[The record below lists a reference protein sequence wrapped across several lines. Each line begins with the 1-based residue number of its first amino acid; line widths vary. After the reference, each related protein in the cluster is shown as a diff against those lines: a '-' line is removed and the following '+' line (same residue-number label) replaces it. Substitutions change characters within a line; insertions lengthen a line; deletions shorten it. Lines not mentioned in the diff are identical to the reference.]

1 MMPMQINVSES
12 GTLCLNDSQIH
23 HSILCAEYSYRLSMQ
38 LFFFSSI
45 ALLAFAANSLLC
57 RMALVGG
64 AIEPLPFTLI
74 RIVSGAL
81 LLALLV
87 RPSINE
93 MKGMIDISQSKT
105 GWVSAMS
112 LSVYA
117 FAFSWAYV
125 GMDTGM
131 GALILF
137 ATIQIILNVVAQ
149 LLGAKTN
156 LPTLLG
162 IMIAFMGLVVLLLP
176 GQSAP
181 DFSSAAI
188 MMVAGLG
195 WAGFVYSGRNSKQPL
210 KEVAIAF
217 RWSLVWCIPLVF
229 LIDWQGSSIE
239 GITLAVLS
247 GTLASGLGYAL
258 WYKVL
263 PKLGLQ
269 NAAQA
274 QLIVPVFAIIMG
286 VLFLSEQLSFT
297 IILASLLILVGIT
310 LAIRSKKV

>member
-1 MMPMQINVSES
+1 M
-12 GTLCLNDSQIH
+12 
-23 HSILCAEYSYRLSMQ
+23 A
-38 LFFFSSI
+38 LFIYTSI

-57 RMALVGG
+57 RMALVDG
-64 AIEPLPFTLI
+64 AIEPLPFTLVRLI
-74 RIVSGAL
+74 SGAL

-87 RPSINE
+87 RPSLQEVKNL
-93 MKGMIDISQSKT
+93 KDIQGSKT
-105 GWVSAMS
+105 SWLSALS

-137 ATIQIILNVVAQ
+137 ASIQIILNVVAQ
-149 LLGAKTN
+149 ILGAKVN
-156 LPTLLG
+156 ALTLVG
-162 IMIAFMGLVVLLLP
+162 IVVAFSGLVILLLP

-181 DFSSAAI
+181 DFTSAAI
-188 MMVAGLG
+188 MIIAGLG
-195 WAGFVYSGRNSKQPL
+195 WAGFVFSGRNSQQPL

-217 RWSLVWCIPLVF
+217 RWSLLWCIPLIF
-229 LIDWQGSSIE
+229 IIDWQGSSLR
-239 GITLAVLS
+239 GISLAVVS

-263 PKLGLQ
+263 PQLGLQ
-269 NAAQA
+269 NAAQV
-274 QLIVPVFAIIMG
+274 QLAVPVLAMIMG
-286 VLFLSEQLSFT
+286 IIFLTEQISLSML
-297 IILASLLILVGIT
+297 IACALILAGIT

>member
-1 MMPMQINVSES
+1 
-12 GTLCLNDSQIH
+12 
-23 HSILCAEYSYRLSMQ
+23 MQ
-38 LFFFSSI
+38 LFVFTSI

-57 RMALVGG
+57 RMALVEG
-64 AIEPLPFTLI
+64 AIAPLPFTLI
-74 RIVSGAL
+74 RIISGAL
-81 LLALLV
+81 LLALLI
-87 RPSINE
+87 RPSIHE
-93 MKGMIDISQSKT
+93 IKRMPDIQGNKT
-105 GWVSAMS
+105 SWLSAIS

-137 ATIQIILNVVAQ
+137 ATIQIILNIAAQ
-149 LLGAKTN
+149 LLGAKIN
-156 LPTLLG
+156 GLTLVG
-162 IMIAFMGLVVLLLP
+162 ILIAFMGLVILLLP

-188 MMVAGLG
+188 MMIAGLG
-195 WAGFVYSGRNSKQPL
+195 WAGFVFAGRDSQEPL
-210 KEVAIAF
+210 KDVAIAF
-217 RWSLVWCIPLVF
+217 RWSLVWCVPLIFFV
-229 LIDWQGSSIE
+229 DWQGSSIE
-239 GITLAVLS
+239 GIALAVLS

-263 PKLGLQ
+263 PQLGLQ

-274 QLIVPVFAIIMG
+274 QLVVPVFAMIMG
-286 VLFLSEQLSFT
+286 VLFLSEQLSLT
-297 IILASLLILVGIT
+297 ILMASILILIGIT

>member
-1 MMPMQINVSES
+1 
-12 GTLCLNDSQIH
+12 
-23 HSILCAEYSYRLSMQ
+23 MQ
-38 LFFFSSI
+38 LFVFTSI

-57 RMALVGG
+57 RMALVEG
-64 AIEPLPFTLI
+64 AIAPLPFTLI
-74 RIVSGAL
+74 RIISGAL
-81 LLALLV
+81 LLALLI

-93 MKGMIDISQSKT
+93 IKRMPDIRGNKIS
-105 GWVSAMS
+105 WLSAIS
-112 LSVYA
+112 LSIYA

-149 LLGAKTN
+149 LLGAKIN
-156 LPTLLG
+156 GLTLVG
-162 IMIAFMGLVVLLLP
+162 ILIAFMGLVILLLP

-181 DFSSAAI
+181 DFGRAAI
-188 MMVAGLG
+188 MMIAGLG
-195 WAGFVYSGRNSKQPL
+195 WAGFVFAGRDSQEPL
-210 KEVAIAF
+210 KDVAIAF
-217 RWSLVWCIPLVF
+217 RWSLVWCIPLIFIV
-229 LIDWQGSSIE
+229 DWQGSSVE
-239 GITLAVLS
+239 GIALAVVS

-263 PKLGLQ
+263 PQLGLQ

-274 QLIVPVFAIIMG
+274 QLVVPVFAMIMG
-286 VLFLSEQLSFT
+286 VLFLSEQLSLT
-297 IILASLLILVGIT
+297 ILMASIFILIGIT

>member
-1 MMPMQINVSES
+1 MRVF
-12 GTLCLNDSQIH
+12 
-23 HSILCAEYSYRLSMQ
+23 
-38 LFFFSSI
+38 LFTSI

-57 RMALVGG
+57 RMALVDN

-74 RIVSGAL
+74 RIISGAL
-81 LLALLV
+81 LLALLI
-87 RPSINE
+87 RPNRNE
-93 MKGMIDISQSKT
+93 IKHMVDVSRNKT
-105 GWVSAMS
+105 SWLSAIS

-137 ATIQIILNVVAQ
+137 ATIQIVLNIVAQ
-149 LLGAKTN
+149 CLGAKN
-156 LPTLLG
+156 NVLTLLG
-162 IMIAFMGLVVLLLP
+162 IIIAFTGLVVLLLP

-181 DFSSAAI
+181 DLSQAVI

-195 WAGFVYSGRNSKQPL
+195 WAGFVFSGRNSQQPL

-217 RWSLVWCIPLVF
+217 RWSLVWCLPLVF
-229 LIDWQGSSIE
+229 FVDWQGSSIK
-239 GITLAVLS
+239 GVMLASLS

-263 PKLGLQ
+263 PQLGLQ

-274 QLIVPVFAIIMG
+274 QLVVPVLALVMG
-286 VLFLSEQLSFT
+286 VLFLSEPLSLT
-297 IILASLLILVGIT
+297 LLLACSLILAGIT
-310 LAIRSKKV
+310 LSIRSKKV

>member
-1 MMPMQINVSES
+1 M
-12 GTLCLNDSQIH
+12 
-23 HSILCAEYSYRLSMQ
+23 RL
-38 LFFFSSI
+38 FVFTSI

-57 RMALVGG
+57 RMALVDD

-87 RPSINE
+87 RPNKNE
-93 MKGMIDISQSKT
+93 IQHMVDVSGHKT
-105 GWVSAMS
+105 SWLSAIS

-125 GMDTGM
+125 AMDTGM

-137 ATIQIILNVVAQ
+137 ATIQIVLNIVAQ
-149 LLGAKTN
+149 CLGAKTN
-156 LPTLLG
+156 VLTLLG
-162 IMIAFMGLVVLLLP
+162 IVIAFTGLVVLLLP

-181 DFSSAAI
+181 DPRQAVI

-195 WAGFVYSGRNSKQPL
+195 WAGFVFLGRNSQQPL

-217 RWSLVWCIPLVF
+217 RWSLLWCLPLFFFV
-229 LIDWQGSSIE
+229 DWQSSSLK
-239 GITLAVLS
+239 GIMLALLS

-263 PKLGLQ
+263 PQLGLQ

-274 QLIVPVFAIIMG
+274 QLVVPVLALIMG
-286 VLFLSEQLSFT
+286 VLLLSEQLSLT
-297 IILASLLILVGIT
+297 LLLACSLILVGIT
-310 LAIRSKKV
+310 LSVRSKNV

>member
-1 MMPMQINVSES
+1 M
-12 GTLCLNDSQIH
+12 
-23 HSILCAEYSYRLSMQ
+23 RL
-38 LFFFSSI
+38 FVFTSI

-57 RMALVGG
+57 RMALVGD

-74 RIVSGAL
+74 RIISGAL
-81 LLALLV
+81 LLAVLM
-87 RPSINE
+87 RPNKNE
-93 MKGMIDISQSKT
+93 IKQMLD
-105 GWVSAMS
+105 VSRNKASWLAAIS

-125 GMDTGM
+125 AMDTGM

-137 ATIQIILNVVAQ
+137 ATIQIVLNLVAQ
-149 LLGAKTN
+149 YLGAKTN
-156 LPTLLG
+156 VLTLLG
-162 IMIAFMGLVVLLLP
+162 ILIAFTGLVVLLLP

-181 DFSSAAI
+181 EFSQAVI

-195 WAGFVYSGRNSKQPL
+195 WAGFVFLGRNSQQPL

-217 RWSLVWCIPLVF
+217 RWSLVWCLPLVF
-229 LIDWQGSSIE
+229 FVDWQDTSLK
-239 GITLAVLS
+239 GIMLASVS

-263 PKLGLQ
+263 PQLGLQ

-274 QLIVPVFAIIMG
+274 QLVVPVLALIMG
-286 VLFLSEQLSFT
+286 VLFLSEQLSLT
-297 IILASLLILVGIT
+297 LLLACSLIVAGIT
-310 LAIRSKKV
+310 LSVRSKNV

>member
-1 MMPMQINVSES
+1 M
-12 GTLCLNDSQIH
+12 
-23 HSILCAEYSYRLSMQ
+23 RL
-38 LFFFSSI
+38 FVFTSI

-57 RMALVGG
+57 RMALVGD

-74 RIVSGAL
+74 RIISGAL
-81 LLALLV
+81 LLAVLM
-87 RPSINE
+87 RPNKNE
-93 MKGMIDISQSKT
+93 IKQMLD
-105 GWVSAMS
+105 VSRNKASWLAAIS

-125 GMDTGM
+125 AMDTGM

-137 ATIQIILNVVAQ
+137 ATIQIVLNLVAQ
-149 LLGAKTN
+149 YLGAKTN
-156 LPTLLG
+156 VLTLLG
-162 IMIAFMGLVVLLLP
+162 ILIAFTGLVVLLLP

-181 DFSSAAI
+181 EFSQAVI

-195 WAGFVYSGRNSKQPL
+195 WAGFVFLGRNSQQPL

-217 RWSLVWCIPLVF
+217 RWSLVWCLPLVF
-229 LIDWQGSSIE
+229 FVDWQDTSLK
-239 GITLAVLS
+239 GIMLASVS

-263 PKLGLQ
+263 PQLGLQ

-274 QLIVPVFAIIMG
+274 QLVVPVLALIMG
-286 VLFLSEQLSFT
+286 VLFLSEQLSLT
-297 IILASLLILVGIT
+297 LLLACSLILAGIT
-310 LAIRSKKV
+310 LSVRSKNV

>member
-1 MMPMQINVSES
+1 MRLFVFT
-12 GTLCLNDSQIH
+12 TL
-23 HSILCAEYSYRLSMQ
+23 A
-38 LFFFSSI
+38 LF
-45 ALLAFAANSLLC
+45 AFAANSLLS
-57 RMALVGG
+57 RMAFVEN

-74 RIVSGAL
+74 RIMSGAL

-87 RPSINE
+87 RPRVSE
-93 MKGMIDISQSKT
+93 MKRMID
-105 GWVSAMS
+105 MS
-112 LSVYA
+112 LNKTNWLSAISLSIYA

-137 ATIQIILNVVAQ
+137 ATIQIVLNIVAQ

-156 LPTLLG
+156 ALTLLG
-162 IMIAFMGLVVLLLP
+162 IMIAFMGLIVLLLP

-181 DFSSAAI
+181 DFDRAAI
-188 MMVAGLG
+188 MMIAGLA
-195 WAGFVYSGRNSKQPL
+195 WAGFVFAGRNSQQPL
-210 KEVAIAF
+210 NDVAIAF
-217 RWSLVWCIPLVF
+217 RWSLVWCVPLIFFV
-229 LIDWQGSSIE
+229 DWQGSSIK
-239 GITLAVLS
+239 GIVLAVLS

-263 PKLGLQ
+263 PQLGLQ

-274 QLIVPVFAIIMG
+274 QLVVPVLALIMG
-286 VLFLSEQLSFT
+286 VVFLSEQLSFT
-297 IILASLLILVGIT
+297 LLLACSLILIGIT

>member
-1 MMPMQINVSES
+1 MRVF
-12 GTLCLNDSQIH
+12 
-23 HSILCAEYSYRLSMQ
+23 
-38 LFFFSSI
+38 LFTSI

-57 RMALVGG
+57 RMALVDN

-74 RIVSGAL
+74 RIISGAL
-81 LLALLV
+81 LLALLI
-87 RPSINE
+87 RPNRNE
-93 MKGMIDISQSKT
+93 IKHMVDVSRNKT
-105 GWVSAMS
+105 SWLSAIS

-137 ATIQIILNVVAQ
+137 ATIQIVLNIVAQ
-149 LLGAKTN
+149 CLGAKN
-156 LPTLLG
+156 NVLTLLG
-162 IMIAFMGLVVLLLP
+162 IIIAFTGLVVLLLP

-181 DFSSAAI
+181 DLSQAVI

-195 WAGFVYSGRNSKQPL
+195 WAGFVFSGRNSQQPL

-217 RWSLVWCIPLVF
+217 RWSLVWCLPLVF
-229 LIDWQGSSIE
+229 FVDWQGSSIK
-239 GITLAVLS
+239 GIMLASLS

-263 PKLGLQ
+263 PQLGLQ

-274 QLIVPVFAIIMG
+274 QLVVPVLALVMG
-286 VLFLSEQLSFT
+286 VLFLSEPLSLT
-297 IILASLLILVGIT
+297 LLLACSLILAGIT
-310 LAIRSKKV
+310 LSIRSKKV

>member
-1 MMPMQINVSES
+1 
-12 GTLCLNDSQIH
+12 
-23 HSILCAEYSYRLSMQ
+23 MQ
-38 LFFFSSI
+38 LFVFTSI

-57 RMALVGG
+57 RMALVEG
-64 AIEPLPFTLI
+64 AIAPLPFTLI
-74 RIVSGAL
+74 RIISGAL
-81 LLALLV
+81 LLGLLI

-93 MKGMIDISQSKT
+93 MKSMVDSRHNKT
-105 GWVSAMS
+105 RWLSAIS

-137 ATIQIILNVVAQ
+137 ATIQIVLNITAQ

-156 LPTLLG
+156 ALTLLG
-162 IMIAFMGLVVLLLP
+162 ISIAFMGLVILLLP

-181 DFSSAAI
+181 DYSSAAI

-195 WAGFVYSGRNSKQPL
+195 WAGFVFAGRNSQQPL
-210 KEVAIAF
+210 NDVAIAF
-217 RWSLVWCIPLVF
+217 RWSLVWCLPLVF
-229 LIDWQGSSIE
+229 IIDWQGSSLE
-239 GITLAVLS
+239 GLVLAVVS

-263 PKLGLQ
+263 PQLGLQ
-269 NAAQA
+269 NAAQS
-274 QLIVPVFAIIMG
+274 QLVVPVFAMIMG
-286 VLFLSEQLSFT
+286 IVFLSEQLSLT
-297 IILASLLILVGIT
+297 ILLASMLILIGIT

>member
-1 MMPMQINVSES
+1 M
-12 GTLCLNDSQIH
+12 
-23 HSILCAEYSYRLSMQ
+23 RL
-38 LFFFSSI
+38 FVFTSI

-57 RMALVGG
+57 RMALVGD

-74 RIVSGAL
+74 RIISGAL
-81 LLALLV
+81 LLAVLI
-87 RPSINE
+87 RPNKNE
-93 MKGMIDISQSKT
+93 IKQMLD
-105 GWVSAMS
+105 VSRNKASWLAAIS

-125 GMDTGM
+125 AMDTGM

-137 ATIQIILNVVAQ
+137 ATIQIVLNLVAQ
-149 LLGAKTN
+149 YLGAKTN
-156 LPTLLG
+156 VLTLLG
-162 IMIAFMGLVVLLLP
+162 ILIAFTGLVVLLLP

-181 DFSSAAI
+181 EFSQAVI

-195 WAGFVYSGRNSKQPL
+195 WAGFVFLGRNSQQPL

-217 RWSLVWCIPLVF
+217 RWSLVWCLPLVF
-229 LIDWQGSSIE
+229 FVDWQDTSLK
-239 GITLAVLS
+239 GIMLASVS

-263 PKLGLQ
+263 PQLGLQ

-274 QLIVPVFAIIMG
+274 QLVVPVLALIMG
-286 VLFLSEQLSFT
+286 VLFLSEQLSLT
-297 IILASLLILVGIT
+297 LLLACSLILAGIT
-310 LAIRSKKV
+310 LSVRSKNV

>member
-1 MMPMQINVSES
+1 M
-12 GTLCLNDSQIH
+12 
-23 HSILCAEYSYRLSMQ
+23 RL
-38 LFFFSSI
+38 FVFTSI

-57 RMALVGG
+57 RMALVDD

-87 RPSINE
+87 RPNKNE
-93 MKGMIDISQSKT
+93 IQHMVDVSGHKT
-105 GWVSAMS
+105 SWLSAIS

-125 GMDTGM
+125 AMDTGM

-137 ATIQIILNVVAQ
+137 ATIQIVLNIVAQ
-149 LLGAKTN
+149 RLGAKTN
-156 LPTLLG
+156 VLTLLG
-162 IMIAFMGLVVLLLP
+162 IVIAFTGLVVLLLP

-181 DFSSAAI
+181 DFSQAVI

-195 WAGFVYSGRNSKQPL
+195 WAGFVFLGRNSQQPL

-217 RWSLVWCIPLVF
+217 RWSLVWCLPLLFFV
-229 LIDWQGSSIE
+229 DWQSSRLE
-239 GITLAVLS
+239 GIILASLS

-263 PKLGLQ
+263 PQLGLQ

-274 QLIVPVFAIIMG
+274 QLVVPVLALIMG
-286 VLFLSEQLSFT
+286 VLLLSEQLSFT
-297 IILASLLILVGIT
+297 LLLACSLILVGIT
-310 LAIRSKKV
+310 LSVRSKNV

>member
-1 MMPMQINVSES
+1 MRVF
-12 GTLCLNDSQIH
+12 
-23 HSILCAEYSYRLSMQ
+23 
-38 LFFFSSI
+38 LFTSI

-57 RMALVGG
+57 RMALVDN

-74 RIVSGAL
+74 RIISGAL
-81 LLALLV
+81 LLALLI
-87 RPSINE
+87 RPNRNE
-93 MKGMIDISQSKT
+93 IKHMVDVSRNKT
-105 GWVSAMS
+105 SWLSAIS

-137 ATIQIILNVVAQ
+137 ATIQIVLNIVAQ
-149 LLGAKTN
+149 CLGAKN
-156 LPTLLG
+156 NVLTLLG
-162 IMIAFMGLVVLLLP
+162 IIIAFTGLVVLLLP

-181 DFSSAAI
+181 DLSQAVI
-188 MMVAGLG
+188 MRVAGLG
-195 WAGFVYSGRNSKQPL
+195 WAGFVFSGRNSQQPL

-217 RWSLVWCIPLVF
+217 RWSLVWCLPLVF
-229 LIDWQGSSIE
+229 FVDWQGSSIK
-239 GITLAVLS
+239 GVMLASLS

-263 PKLGLQ
+263 PQLGLQ

-274 QLIVPVFAIIMG
+274 QLVVPVLALVMG
-286 VLFLSEQLSFT
+286 VLFLSEPLSLT
-297 IILASLLILVGIT
+297 LLLACSLILAGIT
-310 LAIRSKKV
+310 LSIRSKKV